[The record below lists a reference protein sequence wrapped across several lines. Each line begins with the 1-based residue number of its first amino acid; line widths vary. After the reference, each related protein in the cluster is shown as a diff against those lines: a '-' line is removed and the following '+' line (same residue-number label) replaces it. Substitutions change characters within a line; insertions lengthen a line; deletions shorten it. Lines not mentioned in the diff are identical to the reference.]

1 MNHAEQVMPMDF
13 FWLSISKRG
22 TNTHL
27 INAI

>member
-1 MNHAEQVMPMDF
+1 MNHAEEVMPMDF
-13 FWLSISKRG
+13 FWLSGSERG